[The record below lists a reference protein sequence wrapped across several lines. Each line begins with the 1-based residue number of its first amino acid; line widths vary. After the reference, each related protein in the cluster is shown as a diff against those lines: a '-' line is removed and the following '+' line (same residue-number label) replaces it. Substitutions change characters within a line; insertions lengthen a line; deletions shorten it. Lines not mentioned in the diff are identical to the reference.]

1 MDHAWYISVPISD
14 HIAITPPCAFPGRVR
29 ISAVDVET
37 LELYGVGGNERLGD
51 GDGAVVVGPPDAGA
65 LVAAVDLEE
74 GRPLFALRRGR
85 PEQHVRGRLLVH
97 HHVVGVEA
105 AAQIKVPEVKE
116 GNGLQMVQFGGPRV
130 RDPCVS
136 STFREFLFPIFNPC
150 SFLPSSLWGDKK
162 WELPV

>member
-74 GRPLFALRRGR
+74 GRPLLALRRPR
-85 PEQHVRGRLLVH
+85 PQEDVGGLLLVH

-116 GNGLQMVQFGGPRV
+116 GNGQQMVQFGGPRV

-136 STFREFLFPIFNPC
+136 STFREFLFAIFSPC
-150 SFLPSSLWGDKK
+150 SFLSLG
-162 WELPV
+162 